1 LKTTT
6 CNQFC
11 TDEDKVKDKLTDD
24 DKETLEDVVK
34 KTTEWIE
41 ENGTAGK
48 EEFDDKQKEVEKVVN
63 PIMSKLYAAGGGGG
77 AGGGSSGEDEEIP
90 DHDEL

>member
-1 LKTTT
+1 V
-6 CNQFC
+6 FP
-11 TDEDKVKDKLTDD
+11 
-24 DKETLEDVVK
+24 
-34 KTTEWIE
+34 
-41 ENGTAGK
+41 GK

-77 AGGGSSGEDEEIP
+77 AGGGSSGEDEEMP

>member
-1 LKTTT
+1 LYTLLKTT

-41 ENGTAGK
+41 ENGTAGMK
-48 EEFDDKQKEVEKVVN
+48 
-63 PIMSKLYAAGGGGG
+63 
-77 AGGGSSGEDEEIP
+77 
-90 DHDEL
+90 